1 MNEEGR
7 RERGGWSRREEEKCR
22 KPSFCVNMPA
32 LCSVQNESLTK
43 PFDTIMQGE
52 PGRLVFTPR
61 PLASL
66 VTTAR

>member
-43 PFDTIMQGE
+43 PFETINSCKE
-52 PGRLVFTPR
+52 S
-61 PLASL
+61 LAGWCSHQDL
-66 VTTAR
+66 LLPW